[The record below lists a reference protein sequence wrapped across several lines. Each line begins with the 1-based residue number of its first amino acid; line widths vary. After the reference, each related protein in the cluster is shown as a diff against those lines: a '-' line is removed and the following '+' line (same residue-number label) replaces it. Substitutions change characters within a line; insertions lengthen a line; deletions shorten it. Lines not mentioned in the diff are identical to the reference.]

1 MENVI
6 KQKFIILIGGYILL
20 EGFWIFYFQRI
31 QKSTLIIL
39 WLLRVTVFIFLI
51 YTGYVVIRSLLKS
64 SLSRVEDSKIKTPEQ
79 KHIYAEQAEY
89 LALQTQINPHFLYN
103 TLEGFRSEALLGGVP
118 TVAKMSEL
126 LAKFFRYNISNLG
139 KMVTIEDELK
149 NIKNYFR
156 IQCFRFDERIKME
169 FIFENDEEQI
179 KKCQTPKLI
188 LQPIIENAIHHG
200 IEPLIGQG
208 TIIVRLIMYVDR
220 LLIVISDNG
229 IGMDQEKVLY
239 LNERVN
245 KLDFEEIAEMSNG
258 TGIGILNVNKRIQLL
273 FGSDYGLYFYSKKE
287 GGTDVEM
294 TLPIKMKG

>member
-1 MENVI
+1 METSI
-6 KQKFIILIGGYILL
+6 KRKFIILIGFYILL
-20 EGFWIFYFQRI
+20 EGFWIIYFQQV
-31 QKSTLIIL
+31 QKATLIAL
-39 WLLRVTVFIFLI
+39 WLLRVTIFMFLI
-51 YTGYVVIRSLLKS
+51 YNGYVTFKNLLNSSLLNVAELEVKAP
-64 SLSRVEDSKIKTPEQ
+64 KQ
-79 KHIYAEQAEY
+79 KHLYAKQAEY

-103 TLEGFRSEALLGGVP
+103 TLEGFRSEALLGGVV

-149 NIKNYFR
+149 NIKNYFK

-169 FIFENDEEQI
+169 FIFEDDEEQI

-208 TIIVRLIMYVDR
+208 TIVVRFIMYVDR
-220 LLIVISDNG
+220 LFIVISDNG
-229 IGMDQEKVLY
+229 VGMEPEKVLH
-239 LNERVN
+239 LNEKVN
-245 KLDFEEIAEMSNG
+245 ELDFEEIAEMGNG

-273 FGSDYGLYFYSKKE
+273 FGSDYGLYFYSKK
-287 GGTDVEM
+287 GSGTDVEM

>member
-1 MENVI
+1 METSI
-6 KQKFIILIGGYILL
+6 KRKFVILIGCYILL
-20 EGFWIFYFQRI
+20 EGFWIFYFQQI

-39 WLLRVTVFIFLI
+39 WLLRVAVFMFLI
-51 YTGYVVIRSLLKS
+51 YNGYVTFKNLLKS
-64 SLSRVEDSKIKTPEQ
+64 SLLNVAELEIKAPEQ
-79 KHIYAEQAEY
+79 KHLYAKQAEY

-103 TLEGFRSEALLGGVP
+103 TLEGFRSEALLGGVV
-118 TVAKMSEL
+118 TVAKMAEL

-149 NIKNYFR
+149 NIKNYFK

-169 FIFENDEEQI
+169 FIFEDDEEQI

-208 TIIVRLIMYVDR
+208 TIVVRFIMYVDR
-220 LLIVISDNG
+220 LFIVISDNG
-229 IGMDQEKVLY
+229 VGMEPEKVLH
-239 LNERVN
+239 LNEKVN
-245 KLDFEEIAEMSNG
+245 ELDFEEIAEMGNG

-273 FGSDYGLYFYSKKE
+273 FGSDYGLYFYSKKG